1 MIFVGGI
8 PVPCSARNE
17 GGKCPPRDSGD
28 ERPDCQHPQQQTEK
42 SMEDISIDKIVG
54 AYIKIRDTKDALY
67 QKYKAETSELEEQ
80 MQILKHKLVEVSK
93 ETGVTS
99 FSTPHGTAYRTVK
112 NRYWTNDWEQFYK
125 FMREHE
131 AMELLEKRIQQSNMK
146 EFLEQNPDV
155 HPPGLNIDSEYE
167 ITIRRK

>member
-1 MIFVGGI
+1 
-8 PVPCSARNE
+8 
-17 GGKCPPRDSGD
+17 
-28 ERPDCQHPQQQTEK
+28 
-42 SMEDISIDKIVG
+42 MEDISIDKIVG

-67 QKYKAETSELEEQ
+67 QKYKADTAELEEQ
-80 MQILKHKLVEVSK
+80 MLILKHKLVEVSK

-112 NRYWTNDWEQFYK
+112 NRYWTNDWESFYK
-125 FMREHE
+125 FMRDNE

-167 ITIRRK
+167 ITFQRKRK